1 MADLDLER
9 VRHLLPESMLDI
21 VEAIGV
27 RSACALVKAIGGA
40 RFKFGKGRQD
50 TPRLNILFAAIGE
63 AKTYQ
68 LLRVFGGE
76 EMYVPRCEEALRE
89 LRNEQFRHEFL
100 ALTER
105 EGKSKLMAM
114 SALCPK
120 YQISERTGYTIMRG
134 RCEPVTKQET
144 LF

>member
-1 MADLDLER
+1 MVDLDLER

-27 RSACALVKAIGGA
+27 KSACELVKAIGGA
-40 RFKFGKGRQD
+40 RFKFGRGKQD
-50 TPRLNILFAAIGE
+50 TPRLHILFAAIGE

-76 EMYVPRCEEALRE
+76 ELYVPRCEEALRE

-100 ALTER
+100 VLTER
-105 EGKSKLMAM
+105 EGVSKLMAM

-120 YQISERTGYTIMRG
+120 YKISERTGYTIVRDN
-134 RCEPVTKQET
+134 CEPVSKQET

>member
-1 MADLDLER
+1 MVDLDLER

-27 RSACALVKAIGGA
+27 KSACELVKAIGGA
-40 RFKFGKGRQD
+40 RFKFGRGKQD
-50 TPRLNILFAAIGE
+50 TPRLHILFAAIGE

-76 EMYVPRCEEALRE
+76 ELYVPRCEEALRE
-89 LRNEQFRHEFL
+89 LRNEQFRRDFI
-100 ALTER
+100 ALTTN
-105 EGKSKLMAM
+105 GVSKLMAM
-114 SALCPK
+114 SQLCPEYK
-120 YQISERTGYTIMRG
+120 ISERTGYTIVRG
-134 RCEPVTKQET
+134 GCEPVTQQET